1 MARLHTVLRA
11 MHLTVLRTMQCTVLR
26 TRRGSA
32 RAGLATGA
40 VLVALLLIPATA
52 QAIDIQRVISPR
64 GIEAWLVEDHR
75 VPVISL
81 QMAFRGGSALDPTG
95 KEGLSQMVAGLLDE
109 GAGSLDSQEFQRKL
123 EEYSIRLG
131 FSASTDSFGGSLST
145 LSDNRAI
152 AFDMLR
158 LAITLPR
165 FDQGPRDR
173 VESQMLAN
181 IQAAAENPRR
191 IANDTWFRAA
201 FPDHPYGRSA
211 QGTRASIKRISK
223 DDLEKFPSQRFGRDR
238 LFVAVVGAV
247 TAEELKPLIDVAFA
261 DLRGKASQ
269 PLDVPFTEPKVK
281 GDVYVIDKKIPQSVV
296 AFGHGGIM
304 RKDPDYYTAYVLNSI
319 LGGGGLT
326 SKLMEEVR
334 EKRGLVYS
342 IYSSLVPY
350 DRAAVML
357 GGAATRNEKV
367 GETVEIVRREWAR
380 YREEGVSEKDLAD
393 AKTFLTGSF
402 LTQVSS
408 SGRMASLLLGIQL
421 EELGID
427 YIDKRNSYI
436 EAVTQADIRRVA
448 KRLLEPEKLTFVIVG
463 APEGVKPTAKAP
475 EGGS

>member
-1 MARLHTVLRA
+1 MMARLHSVFRTPGRLARSVL
-11 MHLTVLRTMQCTVLR
+11 T
-26 TRRGSA
+26 
-32 RAGLATGA
+32 TGA
-40 VLVALLLIPATA
+40 ALVALLLIPAAA
-52 QAIDIQRVISPR
+52 QAVDIQRVISAR

-81 QMAFRGGSALDPTG
+81 QMAFRGGSALDPVG

-131 FSASTDSFGGSLST
+131 FSASVDSFGGNLST
-145 LSDNRAI
+145 LSENRAV
-152 AFDMLR
+152 AFDMMR
-158 LAITLPR
+158 FAITLPR

-173 VESQMLAN
+173 VESQMLAS

-191 IANDTWFRAA
+191 IANDTWYRAA
-201 FPDHPYGRSA
+201 FPDHPYGRPA
-211 QGTRASIKRISK
+211 QGTRASIKRITK

-238 LFVAVVGAV
+238 LFVAVVGDV
-247 TAEELKPLIDVAFA
+247 TAEDLKPLLDVAFG
-261 DLRGKASQ
+261 DLRGKASR
-269 PLDVPFTEPKVK
+269 PLDVPFTEPRVK
-281 GDVYVIDKKIPQSVV
+281 GDLYVVDKKIPQSVL
-296 AFGHGGIM
+296 AFGHGGVM
-304 RKDPDYYTAYVLNSI
+304 RKDPDYYAAYVLNSI

-342 IYSSLVPY
+342 IYTSLVPY

-367 GETVEIVRREWAR
+367 GETVEITRREWAR
-380 YREEGVSEKDLAD
+380 YREEGVSERDLAD

-408 SGRMASLLLGIQL
+408 SSRMASLLLGIQL

-427 YIDKRNSYI
+427 YLDKRNSYI
-436 EAVTQADIRRVA
+436 EAVTQEDVRRVA
-448 KRLLEPEKLTFVIVG
+448 QRLLEPEKLTFVIVG
-463 APEGVKPTAKAP
+463 APEGVKSTAKAP
-475 EGGS
+475 TIDD

>member
-1 MARLHTVLRA
+1 MACLHSMLRA
-11 MHLTVLRTMQCTVLR
+11 I
-26 TRRGSA
+26 RRSA
-32 RAGLATGA
+32 CKGLATGA
-40 VLVALLLIPATA
+40 TLVALLLIPAAA

-81 QMAFRGGSALDPTG
+81 QMAFRGGSALDPVG

-123 EEYSIRLG
+123 EDYSIRLG

-145 LSDNRAI
+145 LSENRAI

-173 VESQMLAN
+173 VESQMLAS

-201 FPDHPYGRSA
+201 FPDHPYGRPA
-211 QGTRASIKRISK
+211 QGTRASIKRITK
-223 DDLEKFPSQRFGRDR
+223 DDLEQFPARRFGRDR
-238 LFVAVVGAV
+238 LFVAVVGDM
-247 TAEELKPLIDVAFA
+247 TAEDLRPLLDVAFA
-261 DLRGKASQ
+261 DLRGKATR
-269 PLDVPFTEPKVK
+269 PLDVPFAEPRVK
-281 GDVYVIDKKIPQSVV
+281 GDLYVVDKKIPQSVL

-342 IYSSLVPY
+342 IYTSLVPY

-357 GGAATRNEKV
+357 GGGATRNEKV
-367 GETVEIVRREWAR
+367 SETAEIVRREWAR

-402 LTQVSS
+402 LTQISS

-427 YIDKRNSYI
+427 YIDKRNGYI
-436 EAVTQADIRRVA
+436 EAVTTDDIRRVA

-463 APEGVKPTAKAP
+463 APEGVTPTAKAP
-475 EGGS
+475 EDGS